1 MGMHTNIHMGM
12 HTHTPCT
19 RTHSYQTALT
29 AWLLDAGVQLPCGA
43 TLLYKIFPATTASG
57 IKIKK
62 KNPEIIQ
69 NRIKTR
75 LNINDDNG
83 AAPSLELL
91 PLREFFLISPN
102 KS

>member
-1 MGMHTNIHMGM
+1 MWSNI
-12 HTHTPCT
+12 
-19 RTHSYQTALT
+19 ALQ
-29 AWLLDAGVQLPCGA
+29 D
-43 TLLYKIFPATTASG
+43 FPSHNSQWN
-57 IKIKK
+57 KDLKK

-91 PLREFFLISPN
+91 PLREFFLISSN